1 MKSVFNIINA
11 ARNLLNV
18 EVVRSSISGSIY
30 KVEAPKK
37 GLEDITINVLTIGGD
52 YLQRGVLNVNLYLK
66 DLKSGLANTKRFE
79 ELSNIILPLLD
90 NKKAVDYDITMIVN
104 GQEQSLFEDHSY
116 VFFEIDSPGVI
127 LKDQERENTHFLNI
141 KLKYQ
146 TL

>member
-18 EVVRSSISGSIY
+18 DVIKQNITGQIY
-30 KVEAPKK
+30 KVSAPITDF
-37 GLEDITINVLTIGGD
+37 EDISLNVLTIGAD
-52 YLQRGVLNVNLYLK
+52 YLQKGILNVNLYVK
-66 DLKSGLANTKRFE
+66 DLQAGLSNTKRFE
-79 ELSNIILPLLD
+79 ELSNLILPLLD
-90 NKKAVDYDITMIVN
+90 NKKAVDYDITVLID
-104 GQEQSLFEDHSY
+104 GQEQSLFDDASY
-116 VFFEIDSPGVI
+116 VFFEVDSPGVV